1 MNKSR
6 RSRIDVI
13 ISQLEAIAEEI
24 EVLKDEEEEA
34 FYNLPDSLQYSEKGE
49 AMEDA
54 MTNLDD
60 ALAYINDAMDFLTE
74 ATN

>member
-1 MNKSR
+1 MNKTR
-6 RSRIDVI
+6 RTQIDAI

-24 EVLKDEEEEA
+24 EVLKDAEEDA

-60 ALAYINDAMDFLTE
+60 AFSYIEDAIDFLTE

>member
-1 MNKSR
+1 MNKTR
-6 RSRIDVI
+6 RSQINAI
-13 ISQLEAIAEEI
+13 ISKLEAIAEDI

>member
-1 MNKSR
+1 MNKTR

-24 EVLKDEEEEA
+24 EVLKDEEEDA

-49 AMEDA
+49 AMEDSI
-54 MTNLDD
+54 TNLDD
-60 ALAYINDAMDFLTE
+60 AFTYINDAIDYLTE

>member
-6 RSRIDVI
+6 RLRIDAL
-13 ISQLEAIAEEI
+13 ISKLEAIAEEI
-24 EVLKDEEEEA
+24 EVLKDEEEDA
-34 FYNLPDSLQYSEKGE
+34 FYNLPDSLQYGEKGE

-54 MTNLDD
+54 ITNLDD
-60 ALAYINDAMDFLTE
+60 AFTYINDAIDYLTE

>member
-24 EVLKDEEEEA
+24 EVLKDEEEDA

-49 AMEDA
+49 AMEDSI
-54 MTNLDD
+54 TNLDD
-60 ALAYINDAMDFLTE
+60 AFTYINDAIDYLTE

>member
-24 EVLKDEEEEA
+24 EVLKDEEEDA

-54 MTNLDD
+54 ITNLDD
-60 ALAYINDAMDFLTE
+60 AFIYINDAIDYLTE

>member
-1 MNKSR
+1 MNKTR
-6 RSRIDVI
+6 RTQIDVL
-13 ISQLEAIAEEI
+13 ISKLEAIAEEI
-24 EVLKDEEEEA
+24 EVLKDEEEDA

-54 MTNLDD
+54 ITNLDD
-60 ALAYINDAMDFLTE
+60 AFTYINDAIDYLTE

>member
-6 RSRIDVI
+6 RSRIDAL
-13 ISQLEAIAEEI
+13 ISKLEAIAEEI
-24 EVLKDEEEEA
+24 EVLKDEEEGA
-34 FYNLPDSLQYSEKGE
+34 FYNLPDSLQYGEKGE

-54 MTNLDD
+54 ISNLED
-60 ALAYINDAMDFLTE
+60 AFDNIESAMDSLTE